1 MELESVIGLEIHVQL
16 KTKSKMFCACSN
28 TGENEE
34 PNTTICPI
42 CLGHPGVLPV
52 PNKQAIEWS
61 VMSALALNCE
71 IPNHSKFDRKHYFYP
86 DLPKAYQISQFDEP
100 IGINGHLKVRV
111 KTDDRKVRIHRLHL
125 EEDAAKLIHDKSGQS
140 FVDYNRGGTP
150 LMEIVTEADIR
161 SPEEAGQFLR
171 ELRLIMRYL
180 DVSDAD
186 MEKGH
191 LRCDANV
198 SLRPQPPLNPFL
210 SKGGEVLYPKTEVK
224 NLNSFKAVEKALA
237 YEIKRQTKVWE
248 DTGKA
253 PEEQGTRG
261 WDENSSK
268 TIEQRSKEGSADYRY
283 FPEPDIPELDFS
295 ARGRPASGGDRNWI
309 KRIQATIP
317 ELPQDVRERFVR
329 DYGFKK
335 EDAKIIAFDKDLAE
349 YTEQVISELRSWLTS
364 LDADATEEEIW
375 EKDKK
380 KLAKL
385 VSSWIITNLLGLIR
399 ASGLSVRDIKITA
412 ENMAELIAMVHTSKV
427 NKTNAQIL
435 LKEMFK
441 TGADP
446 SNILEEKDLGSMDD
460 DGSLDEII
468 EQVLSENP
476 DQVEQY
482 KSGKETVINYLVGM
496 VMKQSKG
503 KADAGQVLEQL
514 KNKLK

>member
-16 KTKSKMFCACSN
+16 KTRSKMFCSCSN
-28 TGENEE
+28 TGENED

-100 IGINGHLKVRV
+100 IGINGYLTIVVSREK
-111 KTDDRKVRIHRLHL
+111 RKIRLHRLHL
-125 EEDAAKLIHDKSGQS
+125 EEDAAKLLHDKKGQS

-150 LMEIVTEADIR
+150 LMEIVTEPDIR
-161 SPEEAGQFLR
+161 SSEEAGEFLR

-180 DVSDAD
+180 QVSDAD

-198 SLRPQPPLNPFL
+198 SLRPV
-210 SKGGEVLYPKTEVK
+210 GDEELYPKTEVK
-224 NLNSFKAVEKALA
+224 NLNSFKAVEKALN
-237 YEIKRQTKVWE
+237 YEIKRQTKVWQ
-248 DTGKA
+248 DSGKA

-261 WDENSSK
+261 WDENEAK

-283 FPEPDIPELDFS
+283 FPEPDIPGLDF
-295 ARGRPASGGDRNWI
+295 NKKWVE
-309 KRIQATIP
+309 RIRATIP
-317 ELPQDVRERFVR
+317 ELPANLRARFIEQ
-329 DYGFKK
+329 YGFKK
-335 EDAKIIAFDKDLAE
+335 EDAKIFSSDKDLAE
-349 YTEQVISELRSWLTS
+349 FTEQVISELRAWLVS
-364 LDADATEEEIW
+364 QDPDATGDEIL
-375 EKDKK
+375 ECDKK

-385 VSSWIITNLLGLIR
+385 VSSWILTNLLGLVR
-399 ASGLSVRDIKITA
+399 AASLPISEIKITP
-412 ENMAELIAMVHTSKV
+412 ENMAELITMAHTSKV
-427 NKTNAQIL
+427 NKTNAQAI

-441 TGADP
+441 TGSDP
-446 SNILEEKDLGSMDD
+446 SNILEEKDLGQMQD

-468 EQVLSENP
+468 DSVIASNP

-482 KSGKETVINYLVGM
+482 KSGKTIVINFLVGM
-496 VMKQSKG
+496 AMKESKG
-503 KADAGQVLEQL
+503 KADASQALEML
-514 KNKLK
+514 KIKLK